1 MKQQI
6 RYEVGEMVYVP
17 AETIAVRWDSQMSPT
32 RHRSAP
38 AVAYYKLKKPEYC
51 LVVVNEGDSGLD
63 SITLMIPSAEDTWQV
78 SKTDIYKREDL
89 C

>member
-1 MKQQI
+1 
-6 RYEVGEMVYVP
+6 MVYVP

-32 RHRSAP
+32 RHRRDREAAYTRRS
-38 AVAYYKLKKPEYC
+38 AVAYYKLNKPEFC
-51 LVVVNEGDSGLD
+51 LVVVDEGDSGLD